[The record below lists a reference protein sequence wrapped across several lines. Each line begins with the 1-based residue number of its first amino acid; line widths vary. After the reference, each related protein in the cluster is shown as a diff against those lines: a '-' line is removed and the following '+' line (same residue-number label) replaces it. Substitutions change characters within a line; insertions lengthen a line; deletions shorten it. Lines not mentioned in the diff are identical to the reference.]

1 MVGRPSNR
9 DERYTQ
15 VMQALV
21 RCVARF
27 GLEGASLTQIA
38 AEAELTRP
46 LIRHH
51 LGNRDEM
58 IEALQD
64 YVLQSFAEQTEAL
77 ITALPEDTP
86 GDALIDLLFSDTI
99 ESSPDMILAFAALT
113 ARAAEDTDLRAA
125 CRESLL
131 GFEAAITEVLRKTY
145 QQANDQAVDAAAHG
159 VVALYLNVASLAPL
173 EMPQK
178 WVQTAHTI
186 ARNLL
191 AGLDDH
197 S

>member
-1 MVGRPSNR
+1 MAGRPSNR
-9 DERYTQ
+9 DERYAQ

-38 AEAELTRP
+38 DEAGLTRP

-58 IEALQD
+58 IAALQG
-64 YVLQSFAEQTEAL
+64 YVLESFAEQTEAL
-77 ITALPEDTP
+77 IAALPEDAT
-86 GDALIDLLFSDTI
+86 GAALVDILFSETTG
-99 ESSPDMILAFAALT
+99 SSPDMILAFAALT
-113 ARAAEDTDLRAA
+113 ARAAEDANLRAA

-131 GFEAAITEVLRKTY
+131 EFEATITGVLR
-145 QQANDQAVDAAAHG
+145 QDHPQAEDHAINAAAHG
-159 VVALYLNVASLAPL
+159 ILALYLNVASLAPL
-173 EMPQK
+173 DMPTE
-178 WVQTAHTI
+178 WAHTAHAL
-186 ARNLL
+186 ARSLL
-191 AGLDDH
+191 NRLGDP

>member
-9 DERYTQ
+9 DERYAQ

-38 AEAELTRP
+38 AEAGLTRP

-51 LGNRDEM
+51 LGNREEM
-58 IEALQD
+58 IAALQN

-77 ITALPEDTP
+77 IAALPEDKP
-86 GDALIDLLFSDTI
+86 GAALVDFLFSDTAG
-99 ESSPDMILAFAALT
+99 SSPDMVLAFAALT
-113 ARAAEDTDLRAA
+113 ARASEDADLRAA

-131 GFEAAITEVLRKTY
+131 GFEAAITAVLRRDY
-145 QQANDQAVDAAAHG
+145 PQVDHPAVDAAAHG
-159 VVALYLNVASLAPL
+159 IIALYLNVASLAPL
-173 EMPQK
+173 NMPQD
-178 WVQTAHTI
+178 WTQTAYAL

-191 AGLDDH
+191 KGLDAR

>member
-1 MVGRPSNR
+1 MAGRPSNR
-9 DERYTQ
+9 DERYAQ

-38 AEAELTRP
+38 IEAGLTRP

-51 LGNRDEM
+51 LGNREEM
-58 IEALQD
+58 IAALQD
-64 YVLQSFAEQTEAL
+64 YVLQSFDEQTEAL
-77 ITALPEDTP
+77 ITALPEDAA
-86 GDALIDLLFSDTI
+86 GAALVDLLFSDTAV
-99 ESSPDMILAFAALT
+99 SSPDMVLAFAALT
-113 ARAAEDTDLRAA
+113 ARAAEDAELRAA

-131 GFEAAITEVLRKTY
+131 GFEDAITGVLRKDHP
-145 QQANDQAVDAAAHG
+145 QAAGPAVDTAAHG
-159 VVALYLNVASLAPL
+159 IVALYLNLASVAPL
-173 EMPQK
+173 DMPRD
-178 WVQTAHTI
+178 WTQTARAL

-191 AGLDDH
+191 AGLEDH